1 MFSQAQT
8 REERGFNIFEL
19 GKVKRLSENEYVVAS
34 QSGNGTY
41 HVQKIEAKW
50 VCECLD
56 HKMRGVSCK
65 HIYATI
71 FSSTIRE
78 KAASQNF
85 APETDSEV
93 QLPDSCSACGSTHIQ
108 KWGWRYNGNSRL
120 QRFKCMD
127 CRHRWDAKANPAFAQ
142 MRVNPKAVL
151 VALDLY
157 FKGISLRKIQ
167 DHLKQFEATNVSFVA
182 IYKWIGKYTA
192 LMEQYAKTL
201 QPQLS
206 GVWHADEMK
215 VNVHGKWHWLWNI
228 MDSDTRYIL
237 ASHVAQGRGTTEA
250 RQAFKIAKANSNPEG
265 EPTFLITDKLGSYQA
280 AASREFR
287 NTVHIAGVGIQGQ
300 ISNNRIERLHG
311 TMRERNKVMRA
322 IKKPN
327 SVYVKGQM
335 LYYNHIRPHTA
346 LGGKTPAEAAGIDLE
361 LQENK
366 WEAII
371 KKASKATADNNGNQ
385 EG

>member
-1 MFSQAQT
+1 MFAQAET
-8 REERGFNIFEL
+8 REERGLNIFEL
-19 GKVKRLSENEYVVAS
+19 GQVKRLNENEYVVAS

-41 HVQKIEAKW
+41 HVARMEGRY

-56 HKMRGVSCK
+56 HKLRNGISCK

-71 FSSTIRE
+71 FSATLRE
-78 KAASQNF
+78 KASAQNF
-85 APETDSEV
+85 TPQTDTDI
-93 QLPDSCSACGSTHIQ
+93 QLPDKCLACGSTHIQ
-108 KWGWRYNGNSRL
+108 KWGFRYRKNGVRI
-120 QRFKCMD
+120 QRYKCLT
-127 CRHRWDAKANPAFAQ
+127 CRHRWDINPNPAFAQ
-142 MRVNPKAVL
+142 MRVNPKAVM

-167 DHLKQFEATNVSFVA
+167 DHLKQFEGTNVSFVA
-182 IYKWIGKYTA
+182 VYKWIRKYVA

-237 ASHVAQGRGTTEA
+237 ASHVALGRGTTEA
-250 RQAFKIAKANSNPEG
+250 RQAFKIAKANSDPEG
-265 EPTFLITDKLGSYQA
+265 EPTFLISDKLPSYRA
-280 AASREFR
+280 AAEREFR
-287 NTVHIAGVGIQGQ
+287 NTVHLAGVGIQSQ
-300 ISNNRIERLHG
+300 VSNNRIERLHG

-327 SVYVKGQM
+327 SVYIEGQV
-335 LYYNHIRPHTA
+335 LYYNHIRPHMA
-346 LGGKTPAEAAGIDLE
+346 LSGKTPAEAAGIDLIFE
-361 LQENK
+361 GNK

-371 KKASKATADNNGNQ
+371 KKAVRNAPPP